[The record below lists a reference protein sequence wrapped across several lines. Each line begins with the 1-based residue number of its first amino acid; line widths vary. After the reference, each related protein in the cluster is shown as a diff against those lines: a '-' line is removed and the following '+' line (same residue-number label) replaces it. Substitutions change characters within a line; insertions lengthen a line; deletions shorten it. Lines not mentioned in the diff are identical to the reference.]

1 MEVRFRTRKLE
12 REYLESKRALRAYGE
27 AVARRYV
34 ERVNVIKHVVDI
46 EQLEMLPG
54 LDCHALKGDRAGQWA
69 VKLTGRV
76 RLIFTLHGEDLEL
89 VRIEEV
95 SKHYGD

>member
-12 REYLESKRALRAYGE
+12 REYMESKRAIRAYGE
-27 AVARRYV
+27 AVARGYV
-34 ERVNVIKHVVDI
+34 ERVNVIKHAVDI

-54 LDCHALKGDRAGQWA
+54 LDCHALKGDRTGQWA